1 MARALNQKTLNV
13 DNLKEFN
20 SAKQNDRAYKVIIIL
35 LLVILVGLGYLYI
48 VQQQKT
54 EQKIAEL
61 NQVSNEKEALTFQYQ
76 SLLDD
81 YEGLETT
88 NDSISAQLSTEK
100 ERIKELMSALRSTKV
115 QNRYEIDKYKKELKT
130 LRDIM
135 KGFIHQIDSLNTLNI
150 QLTEEN
156 VQIKKQYKTA
166 KDENREL
173 TEKIEEASDKV
184 AKASVIKAIGVNM
197 ESYNHKGKLTNR
209 ARKAKRFA
217 VNFSLDENVIAPQG
231 MKNVYVRITDPKE
244 HILIEHNTPVFSY
257 EGEEIA
263 YSAVRQIEYNGTIT
277 PATVYFE
284 VSEEGILEEGEY
296 TVDIFCD
303 GSMIGTGKAELK

>member
-1 MARALNQKTLNV
+1 MAHALNQKTLNV

-20 SAKQNDRAYKVIIIL
+20 SAKQNDGAYKIVIIL
-35 LLVILVGLGYLYI
+35 LLVILVGLGYLYV

-61 NQVSNEKEALTFQYQ
+61 NQVSNEKEALAFQYQ
-76 SLLDD
+76 NLLDD
-81 YEGLETT
+81 YEGLETS

-100 ERIKELMSALRSTKV
+100 ERIKELMSQLRSTKV
-115 QNRYEIDKYKKELKT
+115 QNRNEIDKYKRELKT

-156 VQIKKQYKTA
+156 VQIKKQYHTA
-166 KDENREL
+166 KNENRQL
-173 TEKIEEASDKV
+173 TEKIEEATDKV

-231 MKNVYVRITDPKE
+231 MKNVYVRITDPKQ
-244 HILIEHNTPVFSY
+244 HILIEHNQPVFSY

-263 YSAVRQIEYNGTIT
+263 YSSVRQIEYNGTIT

-284 VSEEGILEEGEY
+284 VSEEGTLEEGEY

-303 GSMIGTGKAELK
+303 GSMIGAGKAELK